1 MATKTNVEDQGK
13 TPSLSS
19 QNERKTPMLN
29 SQSQGENPSLSSQAD
44 FDLFAPD
51 IILTPG
57 ESKDENVKPHPIK
70 ATPPSSVSIVTGQD
84 KGHDMSMKGSIKRHT
99 PTLKRSQ
106 SSIEKEKRTKQIAKV
121 L

>member
-1 MATKTNVEDQGK
+1 MATKANIEDQGKTPSLNLQNERKIPLLNSQSQGK

-19 QNERKTPMLN
+19 QT
-29 SQSQGENPSLSSQAD
+29 D

-57 ESKDENVKPHPIK
+57 GSKDENVKPCPIK
-70 ATPPSSVSIVTGQD
+70 ATPPSSVSIVTGQSKD
-84 KGHDMSMKGSIKRHT
+84 HDTSIKGTIKRHT

-106 SSIEKEKRTKQIAKV
+106 SSIEKEKRAKQIAKV